1 MAVPR
6 AARLVRSLRI
16 GVCGAALACFA
27 AAGGSAGAPPAA
39 RVILV
44 SLDGGADWLIDRWMA
59 EGKAP
64 AFSKIAEEGAVA
76 EAMIAVWPSLT
87 APAHAT
93 LWTGAPP
100 RIHGIGGNR
109 VPRLPSAEHTLL
121 DQQSG
126 YLSTAT
132 AAEPIWLTAARAG
145 RQVLVLQASQGA
157 PFTNQ
162 YPDRLL
168 QFDVFGN
175 ELARMLLVEGSVAA
189 GPHQF
194 AIGEQPASLEAGP
207 DASVYLIVGDQ
218 RARLSARDGARWSAT
233 MHARMGGKDGLF
245 RAGLASYDSRSG
257 AFVLI
262 RGRVSDIA
270 SSHPAERA
278 PFVAAAGTIMDHGL
292 LSMYARGRF
301 GRPLVQGGDGHAE
314 DMFAEALSVNQEF
327 MDGSLAYAAGKPWQL
342 LVAYSANL
350 DVIQHT
356 LMGLMDPSSSAYT
369 PDIASRMWPYLEKL
383 FARSAD
389 QYLALMRRTFP
400 DATIVVAS
408 DHGTE
413 GTGRKFYPNAIFA
426 QAGLLTLGPD
436 GTIDL
441 SRTKVVHLD
450 GMGGT
455 VAVNS
460 VAWKAGI
467 VSDGDRDAVKRAAAR
482 ALLDARDPETGA
494 HMVRAVFDAERD
506 GEALGFGGPAVDLIF
521 DPAPD
526 YAPSAAVGGGAI
538 ADSSAPLGEG
548 EHGPSP
554 FRRKLHGIFFASGP
568 GVRAGVRLPVISSVD
583 VAPTVAA
590 LLGIPPPAQSVGR
603 ILPIQ

>member
-1 MAVPR
+1 MALPR
-6 AARLVRSLRI
+6 TARVVRSFTI
-16 GVCGAALACFA
+16 GVAAIMLASS
-27 AAGGSAGAPPAA
+27 AGGSAPTPAA
-39 RVILV
+39 SRVILV

-59 EGKAP
+59 QGKAP
-64 AFSKIAEEGAVA
+64 AFSKIAAEGAVA

-87 APAHAT
+87 APAHAA

-100 RIHGIGGNR
+100 RIHGIGGNS
-109 VPRLPSAEHTLL
+109 VPRLPASEHTLL

-126 YLSTAT
+126 YLSTVL
-132 AAEPIWLTAARAG
+132 AAEPIWITAARAG

-162 YPDRLL
+162 YPDRLF
-168 QFDVFGN
+168 QFDVFAN
-175 ELARMLLVEGSVAA
+175 ELARMRVVEGSVAA
-189 GPHQF
+189 GPHRF
-194 AIGEQPASLEAGP
+194 TIGDQPASIEAGP
-207 DASVYLIVGDQ
+207 DGSVHMIVGDQ
-218 RARLSARDGARWSAT
+218 RARLSARPGERWSRT
-233 MHARMGGKDGLF
+233 MHVRTDGRDGYF
-245 RAGLASYDSRSG
+245 RAGLVRYDSRSG
-257 AFVLI
+257 AFVLM

-292 LSMYARGRF
+292 HPMYARGRF
-301 GRPLVQGGDGHAE
+301 GPTLVQGGSGDAE
-314 DMFAEALSVNQEF
+314 NLFAEALSVNQEY
-327 MDGSLAYAAGKPWQL
+327 MDGSLAYAATKPWQL

-369 PDIASRMWPYLEKL
+369 PDIASRMWPHLEKL

-413 GTGRKFYPNAIFA
+413 GTGRRFYPNAILA
-426 QAGLLTLGPD
+426 RAGLLTVGTD

-450 GMGGT
+450 GMGGA
-455 VAVNS
+455 VAVNG
-460 VAWKAGI
+460 VAWKGGI
-467 VSDGDRDAVKRAAAR
+467 VREEEREAVKREATS
-482 ALLDARDPETGA
+482 ALLDARDPDTGA

-506 GEALGFGGPAVDLIF
+506 GEGLGFGGPAVDLIF
-521 DPAPD
+521 DPAQD
-526 YAPSAAVGGGAI
+526 YAPSAAVCGTAI
-538 ADSSAPLGEG
+538 AESSAPLGEG

-554 FRRKLHGIFFASGP
+554 FRRKLHGIFFAAGP
-568 GVRAGVRLPVISSVD
+568 GVRAGVRLPIIHSVD

-603 ILPIQ
+603 VLPIQ

>member
-1 MAVPR
+1 MALPR
-6 AARLVRSLRI
+6 AARLVRSFTMGLS
-16 GVCGAALACFA
+16 GVALAFVA
-27 AAGGSAGAPPAA
+27 ATGGRGAPPAA

-100 RIHGIGGNR
+100 RVHRIGGNR
-109 VPRLPSAEHTLL
+109 VPRLPASEHTLL

-126 YLSTAT
+126 YLSTVL
-132 AAEPIWLTAARAG
+132 AAEPIWTTAARAG

-168 QFDVFGN
+168 QFDVFAN
-175 ELARMLLVEGSVAA
+175 ELARMVLVEGSVAA
-189 GPHQF
+189 GPHRF
-194 AIGEQPASLEAGP
+194 TIGDQPASIEPGP
-207 DASVYLIVGDQ
+207 GASVHLIVGDQ
-218 RARLSARDGARWSAT
+218 RAQLFARVGRRWSPT
-233 MHARMGGKDGLF
+233 MRARMDGKDGFF

-257 AFVLI
+257 AFVLM

-292 LSMYARGRF
+292 LSMYGRGGF
-301 GRPLVQGGDGHAE
+301 GRTLVQGGDGEAE
-314 DMFAEALSVNQEF
+314 DMFAEALSVNQEY
-327 MDGSLAYAAGKPWQL
+327 MDGSLAYAASKPWQL

-356 LMGLMDPSSSAYT
+356 LMGLIDPASSAYST
-369 PDIASRMWPYLEKL
+369 DIASRMWPHLEKL

-413 GTGRKFYPNAIFA
+413 GTGRKFFPNAIFA
-426 QAGLLTLGPD
+426 QAGLLSVGAD
-436 GTIDL
+436 GTVDL
-441 SRTKVVHLD
+441 SRTKVLHLD

-455 VAVNS
+455 VAVNG
-460 VAWKAGI
+460 VEWKAGI
-467 VSDGDRDAVKRAAAR
+467 VSDGERDAVKREATR
-482 ALLDARDPETGA
+482 ALLEARDPHTGA
-494 HMVRAVFDAERD
+494 PMVRAVFDAERD
-506 GEALGFGGPAVDLIF
+506 GEGLGFGGPAVDLIF

-526 YAPSAAVGGGAI
+526 YAPSAAVGGA
-538 ADSSAPLGEG
+538 ANAESSAPLGEG
-548 EHGPSP
+548 EHGSSP
-554 FRRKLHGIFFASGP
+554 FRRKLHGIFFAAGP
-568 GVRAGVRLPVISSVD
+568 GVRAGVRLPVIRSID

-590 LLGIPPPAQSVGR
+590 LLGIPPPAQSVGQA
-603 ILPIQ
+603 LPIQ